1 MKNNSKQDS
10 INDFVSL
17 VKKMRTAQKDYF
29 HTRTK
34 AALERSKQFE
44 KEVDQAVQ
52 DFLYPQQKLF

>member
-1 MKNNSKQDS
+1 MNEKSRQDA
-10 INDFVSL
+10 IVEFVNL

-44 KEVDQAVQ
+44 KEVDQAIQ
-52 DFLYPQQKLF
+52 DYLYPQQKLI